1 MIEFNDELKEYM
13 LLFKKTFN
21 DVVPLRQISTA
32 VTNEQ
37 LIDAIKQSIEQNKNL
52 LPQIFGFS
60 NSTNKT
66 Y

>member
-1 MIEFNDELKEYM
+1 MIVYDERIKEKM

-21 DVVPLRQISTA
+21 DVVPLRQISDA

-37 LIDAIKQSIEQNKNL
+37 LIDAIEKSIAAKENL
-52 LPQIFGFS
+52 LPEIFGYS
-60 NSTNKT
+60 NEKNKT